1 MVYPGS
7 TMIGTGLTPE
17 GILQNEVVYALSTDV
32 SWQQRKV
39 NVTQWYVLT
48 SKIKDILKNGILL

>member
-1 MVYPGS
+1 MVIIFNPFQGPFEAMVFPDS

-32 SWQQRKV
+32 SWQTKKV
-39 NVTQWYVLT
+39 NVTEW
-48 SKIKDILKNGILL
+48 